1 MVSIAA
7 WASLIVGVFV
17 TVISTYGV
25 IVGTGAL
32 YNVFI
37 GIAFIIIGVIL
48 AYLRIPKD

>member
-25 IVGTGAL
+25 IVGTAAL
-32 YNVFI
+32 YKVFI
-37 GIAFIIIGVIL
+37 GTAFIIIGAVL
-48 AYLRIPKD
+48 AYLRIPED